1 MRKCWLRDAGLQIN
15 TKTNRSR
22 AGEFRKFVFRCSVLV
37 PNSWMWTS
45 DYTIVRC
52 FCISQHPQ
60 HAFSPDEAPLLL
72 WQSLCLPFSYDYSN
86 EISSDERTR
95 PIILTESRMC
105 TKPNAAPPGRSRWLA
120 PVNGPATLHCNVIH
134 TFFALAPGISATFD
148 INSNCISKLRTLIAL
163 SSIFAVCH
171 NIYHLLKRFLEL
183 LLHNLEATSWK
194 GGLTRK
200 RLLFFYDM
208 SFVLESNQ
216 FPISCYFCSWKHS
229 CEGNSMLGTSWGI
242 VKFTSGDHF
251 QIVGGLDTSHGGL
264 GQRVGQRKCWRR
276 RTFPTSVPCH
286 QVGRSMGEIVDV
298 ICWRGG
304 RGGQSF

>member
-1 MRKCWLRDAGLQIN
+1 MSPIELSWTAKKDIKSEIFPVLQKMTHIKRWLLARSTARLTARWSRRKRQLPRSLVKGGAGGGGFVNYPNN
-15 TKTNRSR
+15 TS
-22 AGEFRKFVFRCSVLV
+22 
-37 PNSWMWTS
+37 
-45 DYTIVRC
+45 
-52 FCISQHPQ
+52 SQGREGVKALPLGYF
-60 HAFSPDEAPLLL
+60 ACLSPMTTP
-72 WQSLCLPFSYDYSN
+72 N

-148 INSNCISKLRTLIAL
+148 INSNFISKLTTLIAL

-194 GGLTRK
+194 GGFTRK

-208 SFVLESNQ
+208 SFVLGSNN
-216 FPISCYFCSWKHS
+216 FPISCYFCS
-229 CEGNSMLGTSWGI
+229 
-242 VKFTSGDHF
+242 
-251 QIVGGLDTSHGGL
+251 
-264 GQRVGQRKCWRR
+264 
-276 RTFPTSVPCH
+276 
-286 QVGRSMGEIVDV
+286 
-298 ICWRGG
+298 
-304 RGGQSF
+304 